1 MLYFSPRENDA
12 IEIGREAMRIE
23 ALCVVMNR
31 KGKHSGSG
39 TNKQHSGC
47 ADHLT
52 VLPRRSDSYH

>member
-31 KGKHSGSG
+31 KGKLSGMWH
-39 TNKQHSGC
+39 KQ
-47 ADHLT
+47 AT
-52 VLPRRSDSYH
+52 